1 MKKATKKTVKV
12 TKPKYTI
19 SMINAAND
27 NDVVASFIIQKTMNG
42 MKLTEADFD
51 TILSIATDLIV
62 EDILLEDLSAV
73 VNDGGVFRKCTA
85 VRVEEKVKKPWYKRA
100 WNWITRKK

>member
-19 SMINAAND
+19 DMR
-27 NDVVASFIIQKTMNG
+27 DVDDVTIDFLCQKVENG
-42 MKLTEADFD
+42 MELTGSDFATFASIVAD
-51 TILSIATDLIV
+51 S
-62 EDILLEDLSAV
+62 LLEKLMPKEGTALVRD
-73 VNDGGVFRKCTA
+73 NGVYRMCTA
-85 VRVEEKVKKPWYKRA
+85 VRVEEKAKKPWYKRA